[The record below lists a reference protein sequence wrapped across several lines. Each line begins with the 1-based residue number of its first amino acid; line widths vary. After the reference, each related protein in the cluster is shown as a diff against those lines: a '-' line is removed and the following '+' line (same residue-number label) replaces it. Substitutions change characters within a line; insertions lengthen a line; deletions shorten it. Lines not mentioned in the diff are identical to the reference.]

1 MTIQYILKTT
11 ALTVLAILTVLF
23 KNIATGLAIYG
34 ISMSLAYAGYIGQDY
49 DPQYDWCDPRFC
61 CPPEGNK

>member
-1 MTIQYILKTT
+1 MMAMILQKILI
-11 ALTVLAILTVLF
+11 ALFNNILT
-23 KNIATGLAIYG
+23 GLTIYG

-61 CPPEGNK
+61 CPPKE

>member
-1 MTIQYILKTT
+1 MTVRET
-11 ALTVLAILTVLF
+11 LTVLF
-23 KNIATGLAIYG
+23 NNFVTGLAIYG

-61 CPPEGNK
+61 CPPETPNESK